1 MKHDIFGDIMFYFII
16 KCLVYLMII
25 TFSYYYF
32 NKKQITILEILI
44 LLFIFN
50 ICLFSLYHN
59 INLIITLLLVILTII
74 VYYLT
79 KFLESKKEIKEENI
93 LINRGI
99 INFQGLLKENITYDN
114 LLLSLKKEGIS
125 NPCLVDYCIK
135 KGKDLIILPKNSLGT
150 YPISLIIDGKVLKDN
165 LFSINKSIDWLNKK
179 IKDNNLSLININ
191 YAYYKNKNVY
201 FITD

>member
-1 MKHDIFGDIMFYFII
+1 MFYFII

-32 NKKQITILEILI
+32 NRKQITILEILI

-59 INLIITLLLVILTII
+59 TNLIITLLLVILTII

-79 KFLESKKEIKEENI
+79 KFLESRKEIKEENI

-114 LLLSLKKEGIS
+114 LLFSLKKEGIN

-135 KGKDLIILPKNSLGT
+135 KGQDLIILPKNSLGT

-191 YAYYKNKNVY
+191 YAYYKNKNIY

>member
-1 MKHDIFGDIMFYFII
+1 MFYFII

-44 LLFIFN
+44 LLFILN

-59 INLIITLLLVILTII
+59 TNLIITLLVVILTII

-79 KFLESKKEIKEENI
+79 KFLESRKEIKEENI

-114 LLLSLKKEGIS
+114 LLFSLKKEGIN

-135 KGKDLIILPKNSLGT
+135 KGQDLIILPKNSLGT

>member
-1 MKHDIFGDIMFYFII
+1 MFYFII

-32 NKKQITILEILI
+32 NRKQITILEILI

-50 ICLFSLYHN
+50 ICLFSLYHD

-114 LLLSLKKEGIS
+114 LLFSLKKEGIN

-135 KGKDLIILPKNSLGT
+135 KGQDLIILPKNSLGT

>member
-1 MKHDIFGDIMFYFII
+1 MFYFII

-25 TFSYYYF
+25 AFSYYYF
-32 NKKQITILEILI
+32 NKKPITILEILI
-44 LLFIFN
+44 LLFILN

-59 INLIITLLLVILTII
+59 TNLIITLLLVILTII

-114 LLLSLKKEGIS
+114 LLFSLKKEGIN

-135 KGKDLIILPKNSLGT
+135 KGQDLIILPKNSLGT